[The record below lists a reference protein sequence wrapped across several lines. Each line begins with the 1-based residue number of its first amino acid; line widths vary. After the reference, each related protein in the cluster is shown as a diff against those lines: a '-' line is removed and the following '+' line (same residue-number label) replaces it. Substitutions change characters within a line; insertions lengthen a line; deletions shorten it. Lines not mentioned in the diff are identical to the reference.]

1 MSLTNGARGPQRR
14 RGAALESA
22 LLDAAWDELIEKGY
36 DAFTIESVAAR
47 AQTARAVIYRRWA
60 TKPELVRAAIAHHEF
75 GEHVPA
81 PDTGSLRGDLL
92 ELVRGAN
99 RRRAPLLG
107 ILMSARIEAFFA
119 ETGASFADLRDEFLA
134 GRVNLIDQVLDSAVA
149 RGEADPTKL
158 TPRVRSVTFDLFR
171 HEVLMTHRPVPDD
184 VIESIIDEIVL
195 PLVRP
200 TRPQ

>member
-1 MSLTNGARGPQRR
+1 MSLKDGARGPQRR
-14 RGAALESA
+14 RGAALERA
-22 LLDAAWDELIEKGY
+22 LLDAAWDELVEKGY
-36 DAFTIESVAAR
+36 DAFTIESVAER

-60 TKPELVRAAIAHHEF
+60 TKPELVRAAIAHHGLREQ
-75 GEHVPA
+75 VSA
-81 PDTGSLRGDLL
+81 PDTGSLRSDLI

-107 ILMSARIEAFFA
+107 ILMSARIEVFYV
-119 ETGASFADLRDEFLA
+119 ETGASLADLRDEFLA
-134 GRVNLIDQVLDSAVA
+134 GRASLIDQVFDSAVE
-149 RGEADPTKL
+149 RGEADPAKL

-200 TRPQ
+200 S

>member
-1 MSLTNGARGPQRR
+1 MSLTDGARVPRRR

-22 LLDAAWDELIEKGY
+22 LLHAAWDELVEKGY
-36 DAFTIESVAAR
+36 DAFTIESVAER

-60 TKPELVRAAIAHHEF
+60 TKSELVRAAIADHELR
-75 GEHVPA
+75 ERVPV
-81 PDTGSLRGDLL
+81 PDTGSLRSDLI

-107 ILMSARIEAFFA
+107 ILMSARIGAFYA

-134 GRVNLIDQVLDSAVA
+134 GRANLIDQVFDRAVE
-149 RGEADPTKL
+149 RGDADPTKL

-184 VIESIIDEIVL
+184 VIASIIDEIVL

-200 TRPQ
+200 S